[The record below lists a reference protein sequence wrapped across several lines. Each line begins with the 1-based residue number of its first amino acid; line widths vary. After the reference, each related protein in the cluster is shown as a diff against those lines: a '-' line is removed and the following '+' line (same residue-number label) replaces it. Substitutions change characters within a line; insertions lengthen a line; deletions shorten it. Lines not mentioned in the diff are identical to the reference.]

1 MNSRLRLRTLQ
12 TPLLAV
18 ALFAAGSLL
27 ASAPVSAGPPSPHE
41 VHREIHGHLRHV
53 LGGVHDALSVLASIP
68 VMLDL
73 HVHPEYEVYLGGQ
86 EYYGPHGHYH
96 PLYRFPIWVDGA
108 VVYRPQVYCGGRLF
122 VAGGGYAPYYGPDR
136 YRYQGYRDYRS
147 YGSYGS
153 YGSYRNHGSYQ
164 SHPNRRGDRYSREY
178 RNDRGSSSYRSHSG
192 QSRGNA
198 RYGRDGR
205 DDRGRSR
212 QAVRG
217 SDSPQRHSGDR
228 GRDRGQGR
236 R

>member
-96 PLYRFPIWVDGA
+96 PLYRFPIWVDGV
-108 VVYRPQVYCGGRLF
+108 VVYRPQYYCGGRLF

-136 YRYQGYRDYRS
+136 YRYQGYRDHRDYRSHRS
-147 YGSYGS
+147 YGSYQG
-153 YGSYRNHGSYQ
+153 HQ
-164 SHPNRRGDRYSREY
+164 SHRGYRDSREY
-178 RNDRGSSSYRSHSG
+178 RNDRGRSGYRSHSG
-192 QSRGNA
+192 QGRGEA
-198 RYGRDGR
+198 RYDRDGR
-205 DDRGRSR
+205 DRGR
-212 QAVRG
+212 QAARG
-217 SDSPQRHSGDR
+217 SDSRQRHSGDR